1 MSHSAP
7 VRRRPPAR
15 LLAAIGIAV
24 IVVVLAAFFVFVY
37 WVNYEP
43 EASPTPAA
51 SPAAS
56 ATTTPS
62 ATATAEPSAEPSAD
76 SSADSSPDPG
86 DDVLSDADVALI
98 EESIGTGAAGE
109 IVDYLADP
117 VRVSVAASDFDQQ
130 RSRELAVT
138 DLAKVGDGTGWN
150 WALEPT
156 TLEQFR
162 AGRYADRFP
171 VTALVGESAEGYVV
185 SLKVAEPVISE
196 IFISMSPDALAPSN

>member
-7 VRRRPPAR
+7 VHHRQPAWR
-15 LLAAIGIAV
+15 LAAIGGAAV
-24 IVVVLAAFFVFVY
+24 VVVLGAFFAVVY

-43 EASPTPAA
+43 ETESAPATTP
-51 SPAAS
+51 SAS
-56 ATTTPS
+56 ASAPSTPS
-62 ATATAEPSAEPSAD
+62 ATATPSPEPSAEPSPD
-76 SSADSSPDPG
+76 SG
-86 DDVLSDADVALI
+86 DDVLSDADVTLI

-117 VRVSVAASDFDQQ
+117 VRVSIAASDFNQQ
-130 RSRELAVT
+130 RSPELAVT

-150 WALEPT
+150 WQLEPT

-185 SLKVAEPVISE
+185 SLKVADPVISE
-196 IFISMSPDALAPSN
+196 IFISMSPDALASTE